1 MPDRRKGGDRVK
13 LATWNVNS
21 IRARLELVV
30 RWLREETP
38 DIFCMQETKVEPELF
53 PAEPFHDLGYH
64 LLVSGRKSWNGVAI
78 ASRAEPTD
86 VREGLP
92 GGFLQDQKRLLSM
105 RIGGLRIVNVYVPN
119 GGDVTLDRF
128 GEKLQYLDELTA
140 FAADLSPDG
149 PLVVMGDFNVA
160 PEIDDVY
167 DPVALDGSICF
178 HPEERAR
185 VRKMLATGMED
196 VFRRFNPTGK
206 AYSWWDY
213 RSMAFRRKMGM
224 RLDLILLNGPAASL
238 AEDCVIQA
246 APRKWEKPSDHAP
259 VVLTLRDAVRE

>member
-1 MPDRRKGGDRVK
+1 LTGGDRVK

-21 IRARLELVV
+21 IRARLDLVL
-30 RWLREETP
+30 RWLHEESP
-38 DIFCMQETKVEPELF
+38 DIFCMQEIKAEPELF
-53 PAEPFHDLGYH
+53 PAEPFRDLGYH
-64 LLVSGRKSWNGVAI
+64 LLISGQKSWNGVAI
-78 ASRAEPTD
+78 ASKTEPID

-92 GGFLQDQKRLLSM
+92 GGFLEDQKRLLSA
-105 RIGGLRIVNVYVPN
+105 RIGGVGIVNAYVPN
-119 GGDVTLDRF
+119 GGDVALERF
-128 GEKLQYLDELTA
+128 SDKLRFLDELTSC
-140 FAADLSPDG
+140 AADLSREGG

-160 PEIDDVY
+160 PEPDDVY

-185 VRKMLATGMED
+185 LSRMLDSGFVDAY
-196 VFRRFNPTGK
+196 RRFHPAGK

-238 AEDCVIQA
+238 AEGCEIQVD
-246 APRKWEKPSDHAP
+246 PRKWEKPSDHAP
-259 VVLTLRDAVRE
+259 VVLTLRAPVQE

>member
-1 MPDRRKGGDRVK
+1 MGGDRVK

-21 IRARLELVV
+21 IRARLDLVL
-30 RWLREETP
+30 RWLKEESP
-38 DIFCMQETKVEPELF
+38 DILCMQEIKVEPHLF
-53 PAEPFHDLGYH
+53 PAEPFHELGYH
-64 LLVSGRKSWNGVAI
+64 LLVSGQKTWNGVAI
-78 ASRAEPTD
+78 ASRVEPLEA
-86 VREGLP
+86 VEGLP
-92 GGFLQDQKRLLSM
+92 SGFLQDQKRLLSA

-128 GEKLQYLDELTA
+128 ADKLQYLDELTS
-140 FAADLSPDG
+140 FAADLSQNG

-185 VRKMLATGMED
+185 VRKILATGMED
-196 VFRRFNPTGK
+196 VFRRFNPAGK

-224 RLDLILLNGPAASL
+224 RLDLILLNGSAASL
-238 AEDCVIQA
+238 AEDCEIHV
-246 APRKWEKPSDHAP
+246 APRNWEKPSDHAP
-259 VVLTLRDAVRE
+259 VVLTLRDPVQE